1 MSTESFINT
10 FNDACH
16 ILDNIRREEKP
27 DFFKTIDQKPRS
39 VQWKGTSSGILNKW
53 PFDFK
58 ISWDYFLRHSGVP
71 WGPNEIDPGLDDE
84 SYHRFSPEL
93 KDIFMQVFALLA
105 FGDNIIT
112 STMDNLQTMPFYNS
126 TKLFFTDQGNREN
139 VHEICYTR
147 MLDLYGPKKH
157 LYMDQKFMDKFKINL
172 DVQSLF
178 ADMEIQAQ
186 MEHTLLFIQLNERLL
201 FAIPFLLFH
210 QLGECGML
218 INCVNINQL
227 VMRDE
232 NLHYLHA
239 RDVLLATRSNK
250 YNQSLVDFAK
260 QFYIKTRGCMQ
271 NLLLPLPPKVQDV
284 CMYYFDFVTYSLLL
298 ENQLV
303 EDVDNGYKV
312 NLFPTL
318 IKNELPERTNLM
330 ESNSIQYNP
339 IITTTTLYTNL
350 L

>member
-1 MSTESFINT
+1 MSTESFLDT
-10 FNDACH
+10 FNDACN
-16 ILDNIRREEKP
+16 ILGNIRREENP
-27 DFFKTIDQKPRS
+27 NFFKTIQAEPR
-39 VQWKGTSSGILNKW
+39 VVRWRGPETGILNKW
-53 PFDFK
+53 PYDFD
-58 ISWDYFLRHSGVP
+58 ISAQYFLRHNGVP
-71 WGPNEIDPGLDDE
+71 WGPNEIDPDLDNE
-84 SYHRFSPEL
+84 SFHRFSSEL
-93 KDIFMQVFALLA
+93 KDIFMQIFALLA

-112 STMDNLQTMPFYNS
+112 STMDNLQTMPFHNT
-126 TKLFFTDQGNREN
+126 TKLFFSDQGNREN

-157 LYMDQKFMDKFKINL
+157 LYMNQEFMDKFKINL
-172 DVQSLF
+172 DINSLF
-178 ADMEIQAQ
+178 ADMDIQAQ

-218 INCVNINQL
+218 VNCVNINQL

-250 YNQSLVDFAK
+250 YNQSLVNFARE
-260 QFYIKTRGCMQ
+260 FYIKTRESMQ
-271 NLLLPLPPKVQDV
+271 GLLCKLPSKIQGV

-303 EDVDNGYKV
+303 EDFDNGYKV